1 MMVLVQALDPFV
13 VILPDDMVS
22 AVRGDK
28 VMVPKRH
35 ADQLVAAKMAKLVTS
50 KAAPEN
56 KAEGPAPEV
65 KDQPV
70 KSTTAKKAVAA
81 KKAASQAE

>member
-1 MMVLVQALDPFV
+1 MMVLVEALDPFV

-22 AVRGDK
+22 AVRGDR

-35 ADQLVAAKMAKLVTS
+35 ADKLVQHKMAKFVAS

-56 KAEGPAPEV
+56 KVTGPAPEV
-65 KDQPV
+65 KTQP
-70 KSTTAKKAVAA
+70 AKPPRAA